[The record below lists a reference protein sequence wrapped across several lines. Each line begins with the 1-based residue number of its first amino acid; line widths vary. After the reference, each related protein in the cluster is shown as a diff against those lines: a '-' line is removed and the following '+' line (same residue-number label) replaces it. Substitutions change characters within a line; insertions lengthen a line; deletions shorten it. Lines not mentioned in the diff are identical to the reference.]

1 VASRQGTSLP
11 SYQMKPSRSDMDMVI
26 SLIRFVV
33 ARGTI
38 LAVSA
43 PIMKGAPG
51 TTVRGWVLRISF
63 VAGSCNHRAGC
74 AG

>member
-1 VASRQGTSLP
+1 
-11 SYQMKPSRSDMDMVI
+11 MDMVI

-33 ARGTI
+33 ARGAI
-38 LAVSA
+38 LAVSV
-43 PIMKGAPG
+43 PIMKGALG